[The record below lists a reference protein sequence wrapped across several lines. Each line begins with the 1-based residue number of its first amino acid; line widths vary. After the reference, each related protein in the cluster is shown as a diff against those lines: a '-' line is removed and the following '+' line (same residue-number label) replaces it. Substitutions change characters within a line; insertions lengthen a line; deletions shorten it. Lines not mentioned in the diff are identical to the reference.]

1 MRILIVLAL
10 SWFVV
15 VLPRNDA
22 LAADSGAAAT
32 RPALT
37 TVTLPGRPFGVAASR
52 DGNWVFVSLL
62 GGRDASTGIA
72 VLQHYRGQ
80 FKLKRVI
87 PLQDGAAGLVLTHD
101 GNALIAAAGDSVV
114 VLDTGTMILG
124 SGDPVIAKF
133 SDGDRAGSIYVN
145 VTADDKLLFVSDE
158 GAQTIT
164 VVDLPRVR
172 SSGYDAA
179 AVLGKIP
186 VGLAPIA
193 LTFSPDDRWLYT
205 TSEGASPDWGWPS
218 TETPEGP
225 NRGRTD
231 EKVPPGAVVVIDV
244 AKARTDPAHSVVAR
258 VPAGAS
264 PVRMTI
270 SPDGRFIYV
279 TARGSNAVLMFD
291 AAKLITDSEHS
302 RLATVTVGASPVPLA
317 LIQNGKTLV
326 VGNSNRFG
334 ADADKPQTLSV
345 LEVAKMALGDAAIGT
360 IPAGAFPREMCVSS
374 NGQTLFVTNFGS
386 SSLEIIDAQNPPIDF
401 K

>member
-1 MRILIVLAL
+1 MRILIVLAC
-10 SWFVV
+10 FAAI
-15 VLPRNDA
+15 LPRNDA
-22 LAADSGAAAT
+22 LAADSSAAAT

-37 TVTLPGRPFGVAASR
+37 TVALPGRPFSVTASR

-62 GGRDASTGIA
+62 GGRQATTGIA
-72 VLQHYRGQ
+72 VLQRNAGQ
-80 FKLKRVI
+80 LALKRVI
-87 PLQDGAAGLVLTHD
+87 PIQDGAAGIVLTHD
-101 GNALIAAAGDSVV
+101 EKALIAAAGDSVV
-114 VLDTGTMILG
+114 VLDISRVMSG

-133 SDGDRAGSIYVN
+133 SDGADAGSIYVN

-164 VVDLPRVR
+164 VIDLPRVR

-179 AVLGKIP
+179 ALLGKIP
-186 VGLAPIA
+186 VGVAPIA

-225 NRGRTD
+225 NRDRAD
-231 EKVPPGAVVVIDV
+231 LKVPAGAVVVIDV

-279 TARGSNAVLMFD
+279 TARGSNALLMFD
-291 AAKLITDSEHS
+291 TAKLITDPDHA

-345 LEVAKMALGDAAIGT
+345 LDVAKMAHGDAVVGT
-360 IPAGAFPREMCVSS
+360 IPAGAFPRGMWVSS
-374 NGQTLFVTNFGS
+374 DGQTLFVANFGS
-386 SSLEIIDAQNPPIDF
+386 SSLEIIDAQNPPIES